1 MLTFETFTC
10 SGPSGMKENIDAGV
24 VFAVSHCYKLYDLV
38 VELGSAQYQDRP
50 VKRKILHVIAFFFL
64 VEGVVIIISR
74 AEMVQYICGIILAY
88 HPVRHSCNNGKY

>member
-1 MLTFETFTC
+1 M
-10 SGPSGMKENIDAGV
+10 

-50 VKRKILHVIAFFFL
+50 VVTQKILHVIAFLFF
-64 VEGVVIIISR
+64 VEGLVIIISR
-74 AEMVQYICGIILAY
+74 VEMMQYICGIILVY

>member
-1 MLTFETFTC
+1 M
-10 SGPSGMKENIDAGV
+10 

-50 VKRKILHVIAFFFL
+50 VVKQKILDVIAFLFF
-64 VEGVVIIISR
+64 VEGLVIIIISR
-74 AEMVQYICGIILAY
+74 VEMMQYIRGIILVY